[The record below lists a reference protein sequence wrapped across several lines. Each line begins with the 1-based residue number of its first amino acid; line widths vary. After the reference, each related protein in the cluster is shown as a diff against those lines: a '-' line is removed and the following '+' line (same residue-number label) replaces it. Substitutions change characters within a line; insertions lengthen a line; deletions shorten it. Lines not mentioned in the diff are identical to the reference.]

1 MCYNY
6 VVFIRLDLL
15 KILEWQFKVELKNT
29 SLHSLKIVVQN
40 TYIKINYRYAD
51 NTNYNNV
58 GLQIYKLIY

>member
-40 TYIKINYRYAD
+40 TYIKIID
-51 NTNYNNV
+51 T
-58 GLQIYKLIY
+58 LIILITIT